1 MIVRSAGG
9 AGLLLLIHADNKTSE
24 RSTNVLRMD
33 FSFRNG

>member
-9 AGLLLLIHADNKTSE
+9 AGLLLLIQADNRTSDS
-24 RSTNVLRMD
+24 STNALRMD